1 MSVCELKIFQLQCY
15 STKWFAVNEQSKLK
29 ILFNLPCEKW
39 FQVCKISGFI
49 SSIFV
54 FYKVIRICG
63 SVVKFRGCFVVDMG
77 LNPTACP
84 PNPPCACQHRNFS
97 CLQGWTKD
105 QQQYIAVDRQVF
117 NSILHCAGEQ
127 PDMQSWLE
135 PVWLQPNLELAGTSL
150 VCINVLS
157 TCKLDT
163 VGFMSCSTEF
173 FYWWTLWIGT
183 VVLFSIKWILRM
195 QD

>member
-1 MSVCELKIFQLQCY
+1 MSLATILLALKTCSERSVLNHRFLFLFFRSKTCSMSIERKMSVCESKIFQLQCY

-77 LNPTACP
+77 L
-84 PNPPCACQHRNFS
+84 
-97 CLQGWTKD
+97 
-105 QQQYIAVDRQVF
+105 Y
-117 NSILHCAGEQ
+117 
-127 PDMQSWLE
+127 
-135 PVWLQPNLELAGTSL
+135 
-150 VCINVLS
+150 
-157 TCKLDT
+157 
-163 VGFMSCSTEF
+163 F
-173 FYWWTLWIGT
+173 FFIR
-183 VVLFSIKWILRM
+183 K
-195 QD
+195 